1 MSEATPAVPGL
12 EGATPGDPAGT
23 RRRDGPDLSSA
34 VYGSLLVT
42 TLVAA
47 QARSDASTEF
57 IAISLL
63 IAVGVFWLTDVW
75 SAVVDHRVRGPITR
89 AELGGIARNKSP
101 MLAVAIIPAIVLGT
115 ANIGLTTAEQAVDL
129 ALVVGVIQL
138 FVWGLAVGRAVNR
151 GWGVALLVAAV
162 DCALGLVIV
171 VLKVL
176 VLH

>member
-1 MSEATPAVPGL
+1 MP
-12 EGATPGDPAGT
+12 
-23 RRRDGPDLSSA
+23 
-34 VYGSLLVT
+34 SL
-42 TLVAA
+42 A
-47 QARSDASTEF
+47 
-57 IAISLL
+57 
-63 IAVGVFWLTDVW
+63 
-75 SAVVDHRVRGPITR
+75 
-89 AELGGIARNKSP
+89 GIARDKSP
-101 MLAVAIIPAIVLGT
+101 MLAVAIIPAIVLAT